1 MKKSGRMS
9 QEALRDDVNPKSRNQ
24 LRSNCFT
31 LIELLVVI
39 AIIAILAA
47 MLLPALSKAREQAKK
62 TTCLNNLKQIGASII
77 FYADDYNDWYP
88 LAGRGAGVA
97 GTPTYFTDVMLAGAN
112 YKQGYC
118 TSGVQV
124 FDCPSDTTRIATWD
138 YWEYWGANN
147 NISYGYNEK
156 IGGNVTGTANRPTP
170 TKTGQMKYP
179 SVDILI
185 CDVTRY
191 TNRPATLPNANTGLI
206 SNLYIHWTAYYRDS
220 TRNVQLRN
228 TIEGDMYSHNNG
240 GNYAF
245 LDGHAEYYS
254 YLNYMN
260 ELRTKGDTTVPASA
274 SSLYLVNY

>member
-9 QEALRDDVNPKSRNQ
+9 QEELRDEVNRKSRNP
-24 LRSNCFT
+24 LRSNWFT

-39 AIIAILAA
+39 AIIAILAG
-47 MLLPALSKAREQAKK
+47 MLLPALSKAKAMAQQSSCAS
-62 TTCLNNLKQIGASII
+62 NLKQIGLAVNM
-77 FYADDYNDWYP
+77 YADDFNDWYP
-88 LAGRGAGVA
+88 VAGRGAGVA
-97 GTPTYFTDVMLAGAN
+97 GAPSYFTDVMLAGAN
-112 YKQGYC
+112 LKQGYC

-124 FDCPSDTTRIATWD
+124 FDCPSDTTRIDTWD
-138 YWEYWGANN
+138 YWAYWGANN

-156 IGGNVTGTANRPTP
+156 IGGGVTGTANRPTP

>member
-9 QEALRDDVNPKSRNQ
+9 QEELRDEVN
-24 LRSNCFT
+24 LEIGNCFT

-39 AIIAILAA
+39 AIISILAS

-62 TTCLNNLKQIGASII
+62 TTCLNNLKQIGLAIN
-77 FYADDYNDWYP
+77 FYADDFNDWYP
-88 LAGRGAGVA
+88 VAGRGAGVA
-97 GTPTYFTDVMLAGAN
+97 GAPSYFTDVMLAGAN
-112 YKQGYC
+112 LKQGYC

-156 IGGNVTGTANRPTP
+156 IGGGVTGTANRPTP

-185 CDVTRY
+185 CDVNRFKT
-191 TNRPATLPNANTGLI
+191 RPATIPNAGTGSV
-206 SNLYIHWTAYYRDS
+206 SNLYILWTAYYRDS
-220 TRNVQLRN
+220 DKSVQLRN

-260 ELRTKGDTTVPASA
+260 ELRTKGDTTRSDGIGG
-274 SSLYLVNY
+274 LYLVNY

>member
-1 MKKSGRMS
+1 
-9 QEALRDDVNPKSRNQ
+9 
-24 LRSNCFT
+24 
-31 LIELLVVI
+31 
-39 AIIAILAA
+39 
-47 MLLPALSKAREQAKK
+47 MLGSAPP
-62 TTCLNNLKQIGASII
+62 
-77 FYADDYNDWYP
+77 F
-88 LAGRGAGVA
+88 
-97 GTPTYFTDVMLAGAN
+97 
-112 YKQGYC
+112 KQGYC
-118 TSGVQV
+118 TSGLQV
-124 FDCPSDTTRIATWD
+124 FDCPSDTTRIDTWD
-138 YWEYWGANN
+138 YYAYWGANN

-156 IGGNVTGTANRPTP
+156 IGGGVTGTANRPTP

-260 ELRTKGDTTVPASA
+260 ELRTKGDTTRSDGIGG
-274 SSLYLVNY
+274 LYLVNY

>member
-9 QEALRDDVNPKSRNQ
+9 QEELRDEVN
-24 LRSNCFT
+24 LEIGNCFT

-39 AIIAILAA
+39 AIISILAS

-62 TTCLNNLKQIGASII
+62 TTCLNNLKQIGASIN

-124 FDCPSDTTRIATWD
+124 FDCPSDTTRIDTWD
-138 YWEYWGANN
+138 YWAYWGANN

-156 IGGNVTGTANRPTP
+156 IGGVISTNVDRPRP
-170 TKTGQMKYP
+170 TKTNMMKYP
-179 SVDILI
+179 SVEILI

-191 TNRPATLPNANTGLI
+191 TTRPPTLPASDTTNT
-206 SNLYIHWTAYYRDS
+206 SNLYISWSAYYNDTNRS
-220 TRNVQLRN
+220 VQLRN

-260 ELRTKGDTTVPASA
+260 DLRTKGDNCRRDGTDPAA
-274 SSLYLVNY
+274 YRVNY

>member
-1 MKKSGRMS
+1 MKKPGRIS
-9 QEALRDDVNPKSRNQ
+9 QEKLRDEVNPKSRNP
-24 LRSNCFT
+24 LRSNDFT

-62 TTCLNNLKQIGASII
+62 TTCLNNLKQIGLAIN
-77 FYADDYNDWYP
+77 FYADDFNDWYP
-88 LAGRGAGVA
+88 LAGRGTGVA
-97 GTPTYFTDVMLAGAN
+97 GTPTYFTDVMLAGADR
-112 YKQGYC
+112 KQGYC

-124 FDCPSDTTRIATWD
+124 FDCPSDTTRIDTWD
-138 YWEYWGANN
+138 YWAYWGANN

-156 IGGNVTGTANRPTP
+156 IGGGWNLPGVDRNPAHRTTN
-170 TKTGQMKYP
+170 MKYP

-191 TNRPATLPNANTGLI
+191 TTRPATLPNAATGLV
-206 SNLYIHWTAYYRDS
+206 SNLNIVWSAYYTYAD
-220 TRNVQLRN
+220 RNVQLRN
-228 TIEGDMYSHNNG
+228 TIEGDMYNHNNG

-260 ELRTKGDTTVPASA
+260 ELRTKGDNGPSNKC
-274 SSLYLVNY
+274 VNY